1 MKRDSESGV
10 RLIQTAIFM
19 ATQDSL
25 KRFAFLVLALIAPR
39 LGAQVI
45 ETPVPFDSAGKVRVL
60 TPPLVARFAL
70 TPPLWR
76 VTTEFA
82 EARLYGAST
91 GDTLLVVSR
100 RSGVIERYA
109 LAPADV
115 ASLRAA
121 VNAAL
126 TQTGIF
132 VAEDASQSA
141 RSSFV
146 RNQLILSLLLYG
158 PGAAALANDGKTG
171 TVLYLAGAGG
181 TFFALSAVSR
191 NMHVTRAQNHL
202 STDGALRGFAVA
214 NGVLYAIAG
223 DFPDRTTV
231 SGVGL
236 AGAVLGSVAGFQRG
250 RRLSDAEAHASSSA
264 STLAALTTL
273 GVLGAANAVES
284 RNSERTVA
292 AALVATGIGGYFA
305 GPAYPRRARFM
316 VTAGD
321 VNILWV
327 GGVLGTAAAVTP
339 FVDSDADE
347 NVMFATATTGLLAG
361 VVLTNSAWARRYDH
375 SMSDVFQTWL
385 GTIAGGLLGGAL
397 VVLTE
402 PDDGAVISALITAGG
417 LAGAIAAHAMARP
430 TPAGVHRASLM
441 PPTRVGR
448 VELELSPLS
457 LATAA
462 AGIRGTH
469 PLVAL
474 RF

>member
-1 MKRDSESGV
+1 LLVISRSSGV
-10 RLIQTAIFM
+10 
-19 ATQDSL
+19 
-25 KRFAFLVLALIAPR
+25 V
-39 LGAQVI
+39 
-45 ETPVPFDSAGKVRVL
+45 
-60 TPPLVARFAL
+60 
-70 TPPLWR
+70 
-76 VTTEFA
+76 
-82 EARLYGAST
+82 
-91 GDTLLVVSR
+91 
-100 RSGVIERYA
+100 ERYA

-126 TQTGIF
+126 TRTGVF

-141 RSSFV
+141 RSSFT

-158 PGAAALANDGKTG
+158 PGMAALSNDGKTG

-181 TFFALSAVSR
+181 TFFALSAISR
-191 NMHVTRAQNHL
+191 DMHVTRAQNHL

-214 NGVLYAIAG
+214 NGLLYAAAG
-223 DFPDRTTV
+223 DFPDRKTV

-236 AGAVLGSVAGFQRG
+236 AGAVLGSVGGFQRG

-264 STLAALTTL
+264 STLAALATL
-273 GVLGAANAVES
+273 GVLGASNALES
-284 RNSERTVA
+284 RNSERGVA
-292 AALVATGIGGYFA
+292 AALVATGVGGYFA
-305 GPAYPRRARFM
+305 GPAYPRRARYR

-327 GGVLGTAAAVTP
+327 GATLGTAAAATP
-339 FVDSDADE
+339 FVDSDANE
-347 NVMFATATTGLLAG
+347 NVLFATATTGLLAG
-361 VVLTNSAWARRYDH
+361 VVLTNSTWARRYDH
-375 SMSDVFQTWL
+375 SMSDVIQTWL

-402 PDDGAVISALITAGG
+402 PDDGPVISALITAGG
-417 LAGAIAAHAMARP
+417 LVGAIAAHAMARP
-430 TPAGVHRASLM
+430 AIAGTSRAGLV
-441 PPTRVGR
+441 PPKRVGR
-448 VELELSPLS
+448 VELQLSPLN

-462 AGIRGTH
+462 AGVRGMH